1 MKSQIIQKLQPLVN
15 QATDALKKGKANSF
29 FVDKIEIRWIKDD
42 FICLYFYLSG
52 GDKKSWITYLVNW
65 SVPREKGLE
74 MMVTKYGW
82 PDYLSNPYLIDLL
95 KAIMADIWACYL
107 SLRKAS

>member
-52 GDKKSWITYLVNW
+52 GDKKS
-65 SVPREKGLE
+65 
-74 MMVTKYGW
+74 
-82 PDYLSNPYLIDLL
+82 
-95 KAIMADIWACYL
+95 
-107 SLRKAS
+107 